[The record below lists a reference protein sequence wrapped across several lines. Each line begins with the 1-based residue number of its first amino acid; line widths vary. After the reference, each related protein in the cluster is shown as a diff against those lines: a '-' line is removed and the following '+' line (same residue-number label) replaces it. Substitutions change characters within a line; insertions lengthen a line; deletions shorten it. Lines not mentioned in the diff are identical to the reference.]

1 MSISPEAGRHRLV
14 HSDIGSQMDLQ
25 CKVVLNHL
33 SEAPK
38 EAETRFLDL
47 VLCVCS
53 FTVIHRGIWF
63 ERKWIPGV
71 SGFTLPTLLITS
83 PHEQGT

>member
-1 MSISPEAGRHRLV
+1 MSISLEVGRRRLV
-14 HSDIGSQMDLQ
+14 RADIGSQMDHQ
-25 CKVVLNHL
+25 CKVMLQRL

-38 EAETRFLDL
+38 EAVTWFVDL
-47 VLCVCS
+47 VLCVWS

-71 SGFTLPTLLITS
+71 SGFTLSTLLITS
-83 PHEQGT
+83 PCE

>member
-1 MSISPEAGRHRLV
+1 MRA
-14 HSDIGSQMDLQ
+14 DIGSQMDCQ
-25 CKVVLNHL
+25 CKVMLNHL
-33 SEAPK
+33 SEATK
-38 EAETRFLDL
+38 EAATCFLDL

-71 SGFTLPTLLITS
+71 SGFTLPTLLISS
-83 PHEQGT
+83 PHEWGT